1 LVLSSSAAAHGAED
15 DKARVAKLE
24 EEIDGYIHR
33 LTDWAGLVYYGS
45 DNAELRPE
53 PGRVVFLGDEI
64 TERWNGDG
72 DPDAFFP
79 GKPYVNRGIEGQT
92 TGQMLVRFRQDVIGL
107 QPRVVVIQGGLNDL
121 AGNAGP
127 ATEHT
132 IAENFMTMT
141 ELAKHHGIRVVLASV
156 TPVCDC
162 VEGSA
167 RKDIVRL
174 RPAARMFGLNGWL
187 KEYAAKVG
195 AGYVDYFGALA
206 QGRLMKR
213 ELTADGLVPNAAGY
227 AAMAAAVE
235 RAIAEEATRSGRAA
249 RSDGQ

>member
-1 LVLSSSAAAHGAED
+1 M
-15 DKARVAKLE
+15 ARLE
-24 EEIDGYIHR
+24 EEVDGYIR
-33 LTDWAGLVYYGS
+33 KLTDWAGLVYYGS

-64 TERWNGDG
+64 TERWGG
-72 DPDAFFP
+72 GIEGEPDSFFP

-92 TGQMLVRFRQDVIGL
+92 TAQMLVRFRQDVIGL

-121 AGNAGP
+121 AGNTGP

-141 ELAKHHGIRVVLASV
+141 ELAKLHGIRVVLASV

-162 VEGSA
+162 VEGSP
-167 RKDIVRL
+167 RKDLVRR

-187 KEYAAKVG
+187 KEYAAK
-195 AGYVDYFGALA
+195 AGVRYVDYFAVLA
-206 QGRLMKR
+206 QGRTMKR
-213 ELTADGLVPNAAGY
+213 ELTVDGLVPNAAGY
-227 AAMAAAVE
+227 AAMGAAVE
-235 RAIAEEATRSGRAA
+235 RAIAEAA
-249 RSDGQ
+249 K